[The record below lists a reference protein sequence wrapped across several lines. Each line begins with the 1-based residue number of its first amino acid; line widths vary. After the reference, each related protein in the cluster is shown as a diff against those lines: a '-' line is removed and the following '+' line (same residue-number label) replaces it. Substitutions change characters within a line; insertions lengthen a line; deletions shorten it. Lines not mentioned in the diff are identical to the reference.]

1 MKRINEV
8 RLTGYVH
15 FKKVSKTSKGDTKLS
30 FSLNVFRNK
39 PENGNAVYDYVQC
52 VSYGEIANK
61 LDLLE
66 DGAECLIVGEWRH
79 ENYTDQ
85 AGNKKS
91 IDFVKVDDGFGEIKL
106 QKVEEA
112 PVADAGNWDEMLPF

>member
-8 RLTGYVH
+8 KLTGYVH
-15 FKKVSKTSKGDTKLS
+15 FKKMAKTSKGDSKLS

-52 VSYGEIANK
+52 VSYGETADK
-61 LDLLE
+61 LDLLV

-79 ENYTDQ
+79 ETYNDRD
-85 AGNKKS
+85 GNKKS

-106 QKVEEA
+106 QKAEEPA
-112 PVADAGNWDEMLPF
+112 EEFSVDDEMLPF

>member
-8 RLTGYVH
+8 TLTGYVH
-15 FKKVSKTSKGDTKLS
+15 YKKEAKTQKGETKVS

-52 VSYGEIANK
+52 VSYGEIADK
-61 LDLLE
+61 LNLLE
-66 DGAECLIVGEWRH
+66 DGAEALIIGEWRH

-91 IDFVKVDDGFGEIKL
+91 IDFVKVNDGFGEIKL
-106 QKVEEA
+106 PKVEE
-112 PVADAGNWDEMLPF
+112 PKEDEIGDEWLPF